1 MNYELVQQMLFF
13 GGMVLFAVSMVL
25 FLGHFFS
32 TERQY
37 GKPEIRTSR
46 TPSRERRRY
55 IRITAGTAVRYHII
69 PKKKNPVFCSVSYI
83 RREGGRIISEGG
95 VYRKGFAENIS
106 ASGVL
111 FKVKELLPG
120 DAFIHLVI
128 ESPSKEYSLE
138 INGKIVRV
146 EKNPNLDF
154 YEVAVAFLNPSPEE
168 ESKLSKFVSDYF
180 C

>member
-1 MNYELVQQMLFF
+1 MFFF

-25 FLGHFFS
+25 FLGHLFS
-32 TERQY
+32 TKRQH
-37 GKPEIRTSR
+37 GKPVIRTSR

-55 IRITAGTAVRYHII
+55 IRITAGTAVKYHII
-69 PKKKNPVFCSVSYI
+69 EEKNAPVFCSISYI
-83 RREGGRIISEGG
+83 RREGGRIISGG
-95 VYRKGFAENIS
+95 ADNRKGFAENIS

-111 FKVKELLPG
+111 FKVKELLPR

-128 ESPSKEYSLE
+128 ELPSKEYSLG

-168 ESKLSKFVSDYF
+168 EPKLSKFVSDSF